1 MILVH
6 ADDQCTI
13 YRTTVDR
20 LERQLHNPL
29 YRDRDLYLDLCR
41 GRKEYIEETY
51 RDHASHY
58 KGCMMP
64 EVIWRD
70 VVSTCGGEIISDP
83 TNLIS
88 ATNAHPKTTIY
99 WVDYHVAPREL
110 YTLDQILGL
119 VPAVMQD

>member
-1 MILVH
+1 MIVLH

-13 YRTTVDR
+13 YKLTTAE
-20 LERQLHNPL
+20 LERQLHSPL

-58 KGCMMP
+58 KGCRIP
-64 EVIWRD
+64 DVVWRE
-70 VVSTCGGEIISDP
+70 VVSTSGGVIISDP
-83 TNLIS
+83 ANLIS
-88 ATNAHPKTTIY
+88 ATNSHPKTTIY

-110 YTLDQILGL
+110 YTLSDVLH
-119 VPAVMQD
+119 VN